1 MSLNVGSGASAR
13 PRCRFRR
20 TFSGDRFLRIT
31 TDTDTDN
38 DNERSYL
45 MWSNFFAAGGWG
57 MYPTMLF
64 GFLLLATTV
73 LHALRPEPRFQRL
86 IGWLGIATFGAGLLG
101 TAVGICNSAHYL
113 GQVPPADQLKTF
125 ALGCE
130 ESLHNLVLALIIV
143 VLTALIGAASSVR
156 RGGSPS

>member
-1 MSLNVGSGASAR
+1 
-13 PRCRFRR
+13 
-20 TFSGDRFLRIT
+20 
-31 TDTDTDN
+31 
-38 DNERSYL
+38 

-86 IGWLGIATFGAGLLG
+86 TGALGIVTFASGLLG

-113 GQVPPADQLKTF
+113 DQVPPQDQLKIF
-125 ALGCE
+125 AMGCE
-130 ESLHNLVLALIIV
+130 ESLHNLVLGLIIV
-143 VLTALIGAASSVR
+143 ILAALITAASSIR